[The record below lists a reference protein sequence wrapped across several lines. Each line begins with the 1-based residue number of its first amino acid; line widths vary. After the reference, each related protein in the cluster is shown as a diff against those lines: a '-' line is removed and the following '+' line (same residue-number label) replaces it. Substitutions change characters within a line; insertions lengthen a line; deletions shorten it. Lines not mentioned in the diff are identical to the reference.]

1 MQKQPL
7 RIAIFTALYAPIV
20 SGITFGVHQR
30 VRWLLQQGHHV
41 FLIHPEIDGRY
52 ANQKL
57 SISLP
62 GLSELRP
69 FPNFSA
75 YAYPTRPSPLFW
87 NFPEPQHHRHW
98 SDTDLLATFGPD
110 IVIVEESPQMR
121 GFYSLFLGGYGRPVG
136 LAFKRQTGVPTVS
149 LFHTDIL
156 AYCRHYLGKYSVEM
170 FRPAIAALAE
180 NFSKSYDVNF
190 WPSRELLAK
199 YRKMKF
205 QHSEYLPFQGIDC
218 QKFHPSNVRYDP
230 IPDDTRPMLLFV
242 GRLALEK
249 NVTLLLKA
257 FAEIIQKVHDVHLVI
272 VGNGPQAASVRRD
285 AQPFGSAVT
294 LWGESTGTEILG
306 WFARADVF
314 LNPSVT
320 ENFCTT
326 NMEALASG
334 TPVVAAR
341 SGGNIEQISQGH
353 NGLLVDPN
361 SASDL
366 ANNVVSIL
374 ENAEL
379 KAKLTKQ
386 ARPSVAQFDW
396 LVCMEKF
403 EDKLYQ
409 LLTCSLEGYCK
420 RCDVDKSNVIRRQP
434 PN

>member
-30 VRWLLQQGHHV
+30 VLWLLQQGHTV
-41 FLIHPEIDGRY
+41 LLIHPEIDERY
-52 ANQKL
+52 AGQKL

-69 FPNFSA
+69 FPNFSS
-75 YAYPTRPSPLFW
+75 YAYPTNPSPLFW

-98 SDTDLLATFGPD
+98 SDTALLEAFQPD

-136 LAFKRQTGVPTVS
+136 LTFKRKTGTPTVS

-156 AYCRHYLGKYSVEM
+156 AYCQYYLGKYFVGI
-170 FRPAIAALAE
+170 FRPAIAALIE
-180 NFSKSYDVNF
+180 NFSKSYDVSF
-190 WPSRELLAK
+190 YPSRELLTK
-199 YRKMKF
+199 YQKMKF
-205 QHSEYLPFQGIDC
+205 LHSEYLPFQGIDC
-218 QKFHPSNVRYDP
+218 EKFHPRNTRYDP
-230 IPDDTRPMLLFV
+230 IFHDTRPTLLFV

-249 NVTLLLKA
+249 NITVLLKA
-257 FAEIIQKVHDVHLVI
+257 FAEIIQKVRDAHLVI
-272 VGNGPQAASVRRD
+272 IGNGPQAECVRKS
-285 AQPFGSAVT
+285 AKQFGSAVT
-294 LWGESTGTEILG
+294 LWGESTGTELLG
-306 WFARADVF
+306 WFARADLF
-314 LNPSVT
+314 INPSVT

-334 TPVVAAR
+334 TPVIAAR
-341 SGGNIEQISQGH
+341 SGGNIEQISQGY

-366 ANNVVSIL
+366 ANNVVTIL

-379 KAKLTKQ
+379 KTKLTEQ

-396 LVCMEKF
+396 PVCMERF
-403 EDKLYQ
+403 EGRLYQ
-409 LLTCSLEGYCK
+409 LVG
-420 RCDVDKSNVIRRQP
+420 SNP
-434 PN
+434 